1 MSQLEMKSISLSVRL
16 TESERA
22 DLEVKANKI
31 GCTISGY
38 IRRILDSRE
47 IKQSVISQVDR
58 DTHRELAHLKV
69 ELIRQG
75 INLNQLARV
84 ANSSEE
90 IPPGVTLQLQALM
103 EINQQLQTD
112 ISICKVSIL
121 GRTDDR
127 EN

>member
-1 MSQLEMKSISLSVRL
+1 MSEMQMKSISLSVRL

-22 DLEVKANKI
+22 DIEVKANKL

-38 IRRILDSRE
+38 IRRILSSRE

-75 INLNQLARV
+75 VNLNQLARV
-84 ANSSEE
+84 LNSSEE
-90 IPPGVTLQLQALM
+90 TPPGVTLQLQALM
-103 EINQQLQTD
+103 EVNQQLREN
-112 ISICKVSIL
+112 IGICKANIL

>member
-1 MSQLEMKSISLSVRL
+1 MSRLEMKHVSLSVRL

-22 DLEVKANKI
+22 DLEAKANKL

-38 IRRILDSRE
+38 IRRILSSRE
-47 IKQSVISQVDR
+47 IKQSVILQADR

-75 INLNQLARV
+75 VNLNQLARV
-84 ANSSEE
+84 VNSSEE

-103 EINQQLQTD
+103 EINQQLQVD
-112 ISICKVSIL
+112 IGICKASIL